1 MGCGWRG
8 VRVRAVLQGKKA
20 ALDMRAVL
28 ELMMTKVGILRAV
41 VNNLTKHKLKGD
53 YTDDELPQPSLQHA
67 DDALAAFI
75 QVRLRRCLRRLLS
88 CACGSCCL
96 AASASAS
103 ASMPLQRRLPTSSA
117 RAHLCLPAMTVL
129 CTHFSR
135 PAREAR
141 GARREAC
148 LSMLAAKMACLKPCR
163 AASCRPASALHS
175 CAHARAPAVHEP
187 RAARCVRL
195 VECVTSVYR

>member
-41 VNNLTKHKLKGD
+41 VNNLTKHKIKGD

-67 DDALAAFI
+67 DSALAAFI

-103 ASMPLQRRLPTSSA
+103 MPLQRRLPTSSA

-129 CTHFSR
+129 CTRSGQ
-135 PAREAR
+135 P
-141 GARREAC
+141 ARREASGAHAVPFHL
-148 LSMLAAKMACLKPCR
+148 LSPRICPAQLCPR
-163 AASCRPASALHS
+163 ARPS
-175 CAHARAPAVHEP
+175 CA
-187 RAARCVRL
+187 RAARCGRRVGCVR
-195 VECVTSVYR
+195 SIGYRQVSGKRYGRGEPQP

>member
-103 ASMPLQRRLPTSSA
+103 ASASIPLQRRVPTSRA

-141 GARREAC
+141 GARREARG
-148 LSMLAAKMACLKPCR
+148 ARREACLCSLRPRWR
-163 AASCRPASALHS
+163 A
-175 CAHARAPAVHEP
+175 
-187 RAARCVRL
+187 
-195 VECVTSVYR
+195 